1 MDKLRAMEIFVR
13 IVDAGSLTAA
23 AEGLGAS
30 LSAVVR
36 GLAALESGL
45 GVRLINRT
53 TRRMALTDEGR
64 EYYAVC
70 RRLLAEL
77 AEAEDALARR
87 RRDPAGLLR
96 LTAPATFGRLHV
108 APLVAGFLAAYP
120 LMRVEMMLVDRT
132 VDLLEEGLDL
142 AVRVGRPADSVL
154 AVTAVGETPRVV
166 CAAPDYLARYGLPQT
181 PEDLVRHRCVRFT
194 GLSGAPDWEFVV
206 NGKPLRLAP
215 SGVLAV
221 NQIDAA
227 LDACRRGLGCGLFLG
242 YQAAADFKSG
252 DLVRILQDFEPSPR
266 PVSLLYPPARLL
278 SPRVRAFIDFAA
290 PRLRRSLAE
299 TAGSAGAK
307 QEA

>member
-1 MDKLRAMEIFVR
+1 MDKLRAMELFVR
-13 IVDAGSLTAA
+13 IADAGSLTAA

-36 GLAALESGL
+36 GLAALEDGL

-108 APLVAGFLAAYP
+108 APLTADFLAAYP
-120 LMRVEMMLVDRT
+120 LMRVEILLVDRT
-132 VDLLEEGLDL
+132 VDLLEEGLDI
-142 AVRVGRPADSVL
+142 AVRIGPLADSAL
-154 AVTAVGETPRVV
+154 AVTALGETPRVV
-166 CAAPDYLARYGLPQT
+166 CAAPDYLARCGLPKT
-181 PEDLVRHRCVRFT
+181 PEDLVGHRCVRFT
-194 GLSGAPDWEFVV
+194 GLSGAPDWEFIV
-206 NGKPLRLAP
+206 NGKPLRLSPPA
-215 SGVLAV
+215 VLAV

-242 YQAAADFKSG
+242 YQAAADFQSG
-252 DLVRILQDFEPSPR
+252 ELVRILRDYEPAPR
-266 PVSLLYPPARLL
+266 PVSLLYPPTRLL

-290 PRLRRSLAE
+290 PRLRRALAE
-299 TAGSAGAK
+299 IA
-307 QEA
+307 